1 MLTVLASAEGL
12 NASLYNHAQLCRGA
26 ENRQAVTLAHQ
37 A

>member
-12 NASLYNHAQLCRGA
+12 HASLYKPCTAVHGA